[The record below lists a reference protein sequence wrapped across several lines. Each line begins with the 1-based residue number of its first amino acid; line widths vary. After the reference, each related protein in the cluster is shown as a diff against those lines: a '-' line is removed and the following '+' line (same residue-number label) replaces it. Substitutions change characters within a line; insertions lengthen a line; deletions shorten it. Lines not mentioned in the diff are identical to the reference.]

1 MKNETFA
8 KIVKGGVV
16 LLGTAVSALIA
27 ACIKPMPE
35 DDVIDVT
42 NLTEEPAVE
51 DLVPAEEVS
60 ETTTE

>member
-16 LLGTAVSALIA
+16 LLGTTVSALIA

-35 DDVIDVT
+35 DDVIQVT
-42 NLTEEPAVE
+42 DFDGEDIVTTE
-51 DLVPAEEVS
+51 VPAEEIS